1 MRQGLSVIFFNSIIM
16 HICFLTSEYP
26 KEGFPHGGI
35 GTFVKTLA
43 IALVKTGIEVSVIG
57 MNYVAKYETE
67 TMDGV
72 TIYRL
77 QKRSIKGLSWYFNSK
92 AINEKLKEIH
102 SRSPIDIVETPELG
116 LAFIHKI
123 KDIKY
128 IIRLHGGHH
137 FFAEG
142 ENRGIN
148 KWKGFQEKRSFK
160 KADAFIAVS
169 NYVKRHTE
177 KYLSYSNKEVAYI
190 NNPIDIELFRP
201 IYGLEI
207 AKRIVFAGTVCEK
220 KGIRQLI
227 QAFPIVKKEHSEA
240 TLEIYG
246 KDWFYPNGDSYIDM
260 LKEKE
265 LPQMGELAKDIH
277 FHGAISF
284 NEIPLKYAQAEVCV
298 FPSHI
303 ETQGL
308 VAPEAMAME
317 KAVVFTKLGP
327 GSETIE
333 NYETG
338 LLCDPHNSK
347 DIADKISWFFLNKER
362 KEEIEKKASAFVLK
376 KYGLD
381 SIVNQNKMFFESVTI
396 KKS

>member
-1 MRQGLSVIFFNSIIM
+1 M

-43 IALVKTGIEVSVIG
+43 VALVKTGIEVSVVG
-57 MNYVAKYETE
+57 MNYTEKDETE
-67 TMDGV
+67 TVDGV
-72 TIYRL
+72 TVYRL
-77 QKRSIKGLSWYFNSK
+77 KRSSIKGLSWYFNSK
-92 AINEKLKEIH
+92 AINDTLEDIH
-102 SRSPIDIVETPELG
+102 NERPIDIVETSELE

-123 KDIKY
+123 KNIKY

-148 KWKGFQEKRSFK
+148 KWKGFQEKQSFK

-169 NYVKRHTE
+169 EYVKKHTE
-177 KYLSYSNKEVAYI
+177 NYLSYSDKKLVYI
-190 NNPIDIELFRP
+190 NNPIDTELFRP
-201 IYGLEI
+201 IHGQEI
-207 AKRIVFAGTVCEK
+207 ARRIIFAGTVCEK
-220 KGIRQLI
+220 KGVRQLI
-227 QAFPIVKKEHSEA
+227 QAFAIVKKEHSEA

-246 KDWFYPNGDSYIDM
+246 RDWFYPNGNSYIAM

-284 NEIPLKYAQAEVCV
+284 DEIPLKYAQAEVCV
-298 FPSHI
+298 FPSHM

-327 GSETIE
+327 GPETIE

-338 LLCDPHNSK
+338 LLCDPHNPK
-347 DIADKISWFFLNKER
+347 DIADKISWFFLNQER
-362 KEEIEKKASAFVLK
+362 KEEIGKKASSFVLK
-376 KYGLD
+376 KYGLGN
-381 SIVNQNKMFFESVTI
+381 IVNQNKLFFELMMM